1 LYLNK
6 SQINR
11 IYQDCKGIE
20 RVAAMTKNELT
31 EQPKEVSKA
40 SSDKS
45 SDGNGVTKLFVESKA
60 EFGKIVWPT
69 RQQLIS
75 ESVAVL
81 LMIVAVATFVYL
93 IDALFRAIALQVFQ

>member
-1 LYLNK
+1 
-6 SQINR
+6 
-11 IYQDCKGIE
+11 
-20 RVAAMTKNELT
+20 MTKNDLK

-40 SSDKS
+40 DSDAKS
-45 SDGNGVTKLFVESKA
+45 EPTGIAKLFVESKA

-75 ESVAVL
+75 ESASVL

>member
-1 LYLNK
+1 
-6 SQINR
+6 
-11 IYQDCKGIE
+11 
-20 RVAAMTKNELT
+20 MTKNELK
-31 EQPKEVSKA
+31 EQPKEVSKSDSD
-40 SSDKS
+40 SSSGS
-45 SDGNGVTKLFVESKA
+45 SGIPKLFTESKA

-93 IDALFRAIALQVFQ
+93 IDALFKTIALQVFQ

>member
-1 LYLNK
+1 
-6 SQINR
+6 
-11 IYQDCKGIE
+11 
-20 RVAAMTKNELT
+20 MTKNELK
-31 EQPKEVSKA
+31 EQPKEVSK
-40 SSDKS
+40 SEPDSS
-45 SDGNGVTKLFVESKA
+45 SDGSGVTKFFTESKA

-93 IDALFRAIALQVFQ
+93 IDALFKAIALQVFQ

>member
-1 LYLNK
+1 
-6 SQINR
+6 
-11 IYQDCKGIE
+11 
-20 RVAAMTKNELT
+20 MTKNEVK
-31 EQPKEVSKA
+31 EQPKETSKA
-40 SSDKS
+40 TSENSD
-45 SDGNGVTKLFVESKA
+45 NANVTNFFAETKA

-75 ESVAVL
+75 ESASVL

>member
-1 LYLNK
+1 
-6 SQINR
+6 
-11 IYQDCKGIE
+11 
-20 RVAAMTKNELT
+20 MTKNELK

-40 SSDKS
+40 ESDSSSES
-45 SDGNGVTKLFVESKA
+45 SGIAKLFTESKA

-75 ESVAVL
+75 ESASVL

-93 IDALFRAIALQVFQ
+93 IDALFKSISLQVFQ

>member
-1 LYLNK
+1 
-6 SQINR
+6 
-11 IYQDCKGIE
+11 
-20 RVAAMTKNELT
+20 MTKNDLK
-31 EQPKEVSKA
+31 EQPKEVSKVE
-40 SSDKS
+40 SDAKS
-45 SDGNGVTKLFVESKA
+45 EPTGIAKLFVESKA

-75 ESVAVL
+75 ESASVL

>member
-1 LYLNK
+1 
-6 SQINR
+6 
-11 IYQDCKGIE
+11 
-20 RVAAMTKNELT
+20 MTKNELK

-40 SSDKS
+40 NSEATSEN
-45 SDGNGVTKLFVESKA
+45 GGVTKLFVESKA

-93 IDALFRAIALQVFQ
+93 IDALFKTIALQVFQ